1 MIEMEADPRIP
12 VPAVGS
18 FDPTQSAEPDPGV
31 WRRMWDS
38 LRRDKVALV
47 GAVIVLAFVLVS
59 AFAPLLAPFDPN
71 NQFNDGLTAM
81 GAPLP
86 PGHPYML
93 GTDDLGRDLLSRLIY
108 GARVSL
114 IIGVMANGLAMIIGV
129 AIGAIAAYAGGW
141 VDMVLMRFTD
151 TMMAFPVLLFAIALI
166 AITSPSLQNI
176 ILVIAILYW
185 TTTARIIHGMV
196 LSLKEREFVEAARA
210 LGATGPRILWLYI
223 MPHLLSVIIVY
234 TTLGVATTVLV
245 EASLS
250 FVGIGVPL
258 PTPTWGNMINEAQNY
273 YHSDPWMMV
282 FPGVAIMAT
291 VLGFN
296 LLGDWLRDT
305 LDPMQS
311 GGH

>member
-1 MIEMEADPRIP
+1 MEMHADPEMP
-12 VPAVGS
+12 VPPAGS
-18 FDPTQSAEPDPGV
+18 FDPSRAADPDPSV

-86 PGHPYML
+86 PGHPYLL

-114 IIGVMANGLAMIIGV
+114 IIGVVANGLAMIIGV

-176 ILVIAILYW
+176 IIVIAILYW

>member
-1 MIEMEADPRIP
+1 MEQHAEPEIP
-12 VPAVGS
+12 NPNVGG
-18 FDPTQSAEPDPGV
+18 FDPLRASDPDPSV

-86 PGHPYML
+86 PGHPYLL

-114 IIGVMANGLAMIIGV
+114 IIGVVANGLAMIIGV
-129 AIGAIAAYAGGW
+129 AIGAISAYAGGW

-176 ILVIAILYW
+176 IIVIAILYW

-282 FPGVAIMAT
+282 FPGVSIMAT

>member
-1 MIEMEADPRIP
+1 
-12 VPAVGS
+12 
-18 FDPTQSAEPDPGV
+18 
-31 WRRMWDS
+31 
-38 LRRDKVALV
+38 
-47 GAVIVLAFVLVS
+47 
-59 AFAPLLAPFDPN
+59 
-71 NQFNDGLTAM
+71 
-81 GAPLP
+81 
-86 PGHPYML
+86 HPYLL

-114 IIGVMANGLAMIIGV
+114 IIGVVANGLAMIIGV

-176 ILVIAILYW
+176 IIVIAILYW